1 MHRIL
6 YIFVRKAGFN
16 HSLENHSK
24 RTEHVEKSTYMEYIV
39 YDYQT
44 ISSKRIK
51 FPAEVSDS
59 IWFYGEKERSTWL
72 GNDDQTC
79 TSEVITKS
87 SSEFG
92 LGPRLTISINC
103 TNRWFWKIIMQN
115 FINKNWAFLRYEK
128 NYPWQASI
136 SLSNLTERI
145 FPVRCKFEHF
155 LWANRNFWSIYHLLP
170 IWWPRSSWK

>member
-1 MHRIL
+1 MVSNSR
-6 YIFVRKAGFN
+6 FFN
-16 HSLENHSK
+16 SYAVFSAFFGTYFK

-51 FPAEVSDS
+51 FPSQVSDS

-79 TSEVITKS
+79 TSEVITES

-92 LGPRLTISINC
+92 LGLRLKITIQNNC
-103 TNRWFWKIIMQN
+103 VN
-115 FINKNWAFLRYEK
+115 
-128 NYPWQASI
+128 
-136 SLSNLTERI
+136 
-145 FPVRCKFEHF
+145 
-155 LWANRNFWSIYHLLP
+155 
-170 IWWPRSSWK
+170 

>member
-1 MHRIL
+1 MRIRL
-6 YIFVRKAGFN
+6 VSNSRIFNSYAVFSAFFGTYF
-16 HSLENHSK
+16 K

-51 FPAEVSDS
+51 FPSQVSDS

-79 TSEVITKS
+79 TSEVITES

-92 LGPRLTISINC
+92 LGLR
-103 TNRWFWKIIMQN
+103 RKITMI
-115 FINKNWAFLRYEK
+115 RT
-128 NYPWQASI
+128 
-136 SLSNLTERI
+136 SLG
-145 FPVRCKFEHF
+145 
-155 LWANRNFWSIYHLLP
+155 
-170 IWWPRSSWK
+170 